1 MEYLASKVGFSAL
14 KITPKQTNIPLGGYF
29 VRYSTGVHDDIYV
42 RCLYL
47 AADEEVLII
56 ACDLLGF
63 YGKFVQRMRYRIHK
77 QTGIKPDHI
86 LICALHDHSAP
97 DTIGLEGIKGFLKYT
112 LRAKWYRAIEDKIV
126 KSAIL
131 AKQKAEVSMIGV
143 SSKVLDIKEK
153 VVINRRHPKNPLQ
166 YPLSVLKVTNG
177 GAIRG
182 ALINYACHGTTLNR
196 DNQLISAEYPGYLL
210 KKVENTFGANPFAMY
225 INGPCGDI
233 NPYLF
238 PEAWAFEDID
248 FDFYLEGDFGNFN
261 ALCGYNHTQRIG
273 EILADHAIQLL
284 EHTATKPI
292 DTIRVL
298 TKSVEIPVDFNSP
311 HLKFMERLQLMLI
324 KQGLFKLLK
333 GYNRSNVSYFSFVT
347 KNKKTYVQTEV
358 QFIQINDDILIIG
371 IPAEVFSEIGDEL
384 LRKSPIKNTIIACL
398 ANDWIGYVF
407 PLKECQYGGYEVFG
421 LPNFAGILAG
431 TIIKNTILRL
441 FKQLTTQ

>member
-1 MEYLASKVGFSAL
+1 VGNLASKVGFSAL

-29 VRYSTGVHDDIYV
+29 VRYSIGVHDDIYV

-63 YGKFVQRMRYRIHK
+63 YGKFVQRMRRRIHK
-77 QTGIKPDHI
+77 HTGIKPDHI

-112 LRAKWYRAIEDKIV
+112 LRVKWYRDIEAKIV

-131 AKQKAEVSMIGV
+131 AKQNAQTGKIGV
-143 SSKVLDIKEK
+143 NSKVLDIKEK
-153 VVINRRHPKNPLQ
+153 VVINRRHPRHPLQ
-166 YPLSVLKVTNG
+166 YPLSVFKLING
-177 GAIRG
+177 ETTCG

-196 DNQLISAEYPGYLL
+196 DNRLISAEFPGYLL
-210 KKVENTFGANPFAMY
+210 KKVEDTFGTNGFSMY

-238 PEAWAFEDID
+238 PEDWVFENID

-261 ALCGYNHTQRIG
+261 ALCGYKHTQRIG
-273 EILADHAIQLL
+273 ELLADHAIQLL
-284 EHTATKPI
+284 QNTSTESINSIHVI
-292 DTIRVL
+292 NEDIQ
-298 TKSVEIPVDFNSP
+298 IPVDFNSP
-311 HLKFMERLQLMLI
+311 YLKFMDKLQLMLI
-324 KQGLFKLLK
+324 KHGLFTLLK
-333 GYNRSNVSYFSFVT
+333 GYNRSNVSYFSFTT
-347 KNKKTYVQTEV
+347 KNRKTYVQTDL
-358 QFIQINDDILIIG
+358 QLIQINDDILIIG
-371 IPAEVFSEIGDEL
+371 IPAEVFSEIGEEL

-441 FKQLTTQ
+441 FKELTP